1 MVEGLQFQGC
11 YNREAKAGRS
21 GAPPDLLVHTQSVVD
36 CDLRDKRVSLQW
48 LVSEQCTRNLLL
60 LVISRSSLTDCG
72 VMTDGDMGSSH
83 AYSLCP
89 DCGSAVNC
97 TCTNTSFGVVSETDA
112 DMILHLG
119 DFAYNFDTAVGGQ

>member
-1 MVEGLQFQGC
+1 MLLEGTAIELYLPVAF
-11 YNREAKAGRS
+11 
-21 GAPPDLLVHTQSVVD
+21 
-36 CDLRDKRVSLQW
+36 
-48 LVSEQCTRNLLL
+48 
-60 LVISRSSLTDCG
+60 RSSLTDCG

-89 DCGSAVNC
+89 DCGSAVRPDLFSRRLPSFLADVLQVLIRLVNLQVNC

-119 DFAYNFDTAVGGQ
+119 DFAYNFDTAVDGQSVRKHPPGSCL